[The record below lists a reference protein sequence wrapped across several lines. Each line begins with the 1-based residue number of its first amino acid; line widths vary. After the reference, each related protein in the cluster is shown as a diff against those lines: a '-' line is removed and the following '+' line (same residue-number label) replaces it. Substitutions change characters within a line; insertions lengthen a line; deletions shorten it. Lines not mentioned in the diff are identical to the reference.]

1 MDRDATPSPLLAHH
15 LVNPRASIS
24 ANYGSKEELITE
36 FKELMKEM
44 KLLYEDQQVDAAFA
58 KLELTKQYL
67 RKVPYSF
74 KKLKEELETE
84 LE

>member
-1 MDRDATPSPLLAHH
+1 
-15 LVNPRASIS
+15 
-24 ANYGSKEELITE
+24 
-36 FKELMKEM
+36 MKEM